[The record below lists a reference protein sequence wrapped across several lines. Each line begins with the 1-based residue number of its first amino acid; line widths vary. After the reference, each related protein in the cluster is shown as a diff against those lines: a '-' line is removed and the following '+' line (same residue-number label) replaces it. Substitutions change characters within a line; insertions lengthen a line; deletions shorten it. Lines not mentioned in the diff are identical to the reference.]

1 MRVWVDGIMYSAYV
15 EDLQRCLGTVIEPM
29 ITHPGKWDARTN
41 LKLNASGTAALS
53 LGLFSSLDDA
63 KAAVEAATQE
73 TQQ

>member
-1 MRVWVDGIMYSAYV
+1 MRVWVDGIIDGIMYSAYV
-15 EDLQRCLGTVIEPM
+15 EDGQRCLGTVIEPM
-29 ITHPGKWDARTN
+29 ITHPGEWDA
-41 LKLNASGTAALS
+41 ASGTAALS